1 VQAYNDMVSD
11 FKILTGPKSEDE
23 EDVFSGAL
31 NGDSTARTVLSQIRQ
46 IFFGESETKG
56 SAIRSFRDLGISVDR
71 EGILTLDES
80 MLDNAISSNFEQVV
94 QALAQRTTAVEG
106 NQTVQKRGLGVN
118 LATKLREIM
127 APSGI
132 ILSQSNSAESQV
144 TRYQDQLESLEDR
157 MERILARYT
166 KQFAA
171 MESLVGQIT
180 AMRENLKGQF
190 EGLANAYKK

>member
-1 VQAYNDMVSD
+1 
-11 FKILTGPKSEDE
+11 
-23 EDVFSGAL
+23 
-31 NGDSTARTVLSQIRQ
+31 
-46 IFFGESETKG
+46 
-56 SAIRSFRDLGISVDR
+56 
-71 EGILTLDES
+71 
-80 MLDNAISSNFEQVV
+80 
-94 QALAQRTTAVEG
+94 
-106 NQTVQKRGLGVN
+106 VN

>member
-1 VQAYNDMVSD
+1 
-11 FKILTGPKSEDE
+11 
-23 EDVFSGAL
+23 
-31 NGDSTARTVLSQIRQ
+31 
-46 IFFGESETKG
+46 
-56 SAIRSFRDLGISVDR
+56 
-71 EGILTLDES
+71 
-80 MLDNAISSNFEQVV
+80 
-94 QALAQRTTAVEG
+94 
-106 NQTVQKRGLGVN
+106 
-118 LATKLREIM
+118 M

-144 TRYQDQLESLEDR
+144 TRYQDQLETLEDR